1 MNQYFSQC
9 IPEVTTTQLESTP
22 SASIGIGGS
31 ETIQDGASVFT
42 ESAAPSS
49 AYATISKTVDCVDIN
64 INGPCYP
71 TLETGMSITAFTPT
85 VVLREDL

>member
-9 IPEVTTTQLESTP
+9 IPEVTTTRLESIL
-22 SASIGIGGS
+22 SASTSIGGG

-49 AYATISKTVDCVDIN
+49 AYATISKTVDRVDIN

-71 TLETGMSITAFTPT
+71 PLETGMSITAFAST

>member
-9 IPEVTTTQLESTP
+9 IPEVTTTQLEPIP
-22 SASIGIGGS
+22 SASIGIGGG

-49 AYATISKTVDCVDIN
+49 AYATILKTMDC
-64 INGPCYP
+64 INGHCYP
-71 TLETGMSITAFTPT
+71 TQDILSSITAFTST